1 MKAGL
6 TLCFW
11 KDLSCQA
18 RSSDTKNDHQKI
30 GRGISPVWTKWT
42 RFCPDTCSP
51 CGWNAGRTFPS
62 GCCSHLWWAYGRSLG
77 SWSRARLGLTLLVF
91 VHRTSMSTASF
102 VPRPFMAF
110 CSCRAAYSLGCSR
123 RAKAVFSK
131 YPLSS
136 FLSTSS
142 RSCGK
147 TARVLSGN
155 VLRAEGQVSALPT
168 AGHLL
173 WTHGAQSRLELYR
186 HEWPGGQS
194 SPKCPSIC
202 CQGWQ
207 RGRGKIPCS
216 GLGTPKMNQ
225 SNNQHL
231 PNILGF
237 RELPHWSLK
246 QPW

>member
-51 CGWNAGRTFPS
+51 RGWNAGRTFPS
-62 GCCSHLWWAYGRSLG
+62 GCCNHLWWAYGRSLG
-77 SWSRARLGLTLLVF
+77 SWSRARLGLTLLVL

-110 CSCRAAYSLGCSR
+110 CSCRAAYSLGCCR

-131 YPLSS
+131 HPLSS

-155 VLRAEGQVSALPT
+155 MLRAEGQVSALPT

-186 HEWPGGQS
+186 HEWPALEDSRLPSAHPS
-194 SPKCPSIC
+194 SAKAGREAEGRSPAQGWGPQRWIEVTTSIC
-202 CQGWQ
+202 RIFWGSESFLTD
-207 RGRGKIPCS
+207 P
-216 GLGTPKMNQ
+216 
-225 SNNQHL
+225 
-231 PNILGF
+231 
-237 RELPHWSLK
+237 
-246 QPW
+246 